1 MGKGWADIML
11 YCRNKV
17 MCGFT
22 VVFTII
28 MLCCTMTA
36 SFGSPVELA
45 AKSAVIHGIVA
56 RYEVLQGVGNIC
68 YWTDQA
74 DWLEWK
80 FNIEKP
86 GEYIVELKYSCAPSF
101 EGSTFEVTTGDQHLN
116 GKIGTH
122 TGAWSYYDTMQLGTL
137 NLDHIGTYILSL
149 KPTSKPGGAVMN
161 LVWLRLIPE
170 AEYKGKTDP
179 NDDLKGSVYIVP
191 NFHPASSG
199 WLTDFSTE
207 RNYCLN
213 TYLDHLDR
221 VRDDP
226 NYAFDL
232 SEVVHLISMINFE
245 PQRVPELKQ
254 RIKEGRVELANGF
267 FNEPTINLSGGEALV
282 KEGVEGIRWQRE
294 MMGVKPR
301 FAWMIDVIGVNEQM
315 PQIVSGLGLDALVYC
330 RYNPTGS
337 ALHWALAPDG
347 TKTLA
352 ISSPAY
358 SDWWPVF
365 GSDKPVGNDDLR
377 ELAGDVR
384 DKLTVTQPG
393 LPVFVLGGAG
403 DYSTAPKYKG
413 YPSEFLKQWG
423 EFLPG
428 MKLKF
433 ATAGNYLDAVMP
445 DIKSGKVKLPVM
457 RGGTIFA
464 PSGSWT
470 AFWIQ
475 NPTVKKWFR
484 QCEAEIQA
492 GEASAAIASLTGNY
506 TYPVQDFYH
515 AWLLMCLNMDRN
527 TLWGAAGGM
536 VFDHPKS
543 WAAKDRFEWIDQT
556 TADNNRTAL
565 QTIFGKGQSIG
576 LFNPLNWKRSDPS
589 VLQLPQGRSLKGM
602 VCQNTADG
610 KVLCSPVVPSVGVK
624 SMELSTKAPV
634 NPKQIELP
642 DTIET
647 DFYSIRIDPNTGALV
662 SLRTKPSRHEMLAG
676 PVDIVAEKG
685 TGSGDFA
692 EYRPYRKRLASVK
705 DIKPTISVTTGPL
718 ATIVDVRS
726 EFYGGK
732 ECRRVMTLYKK
743 HPRIDF
749 DVELSDIPDA
759 TVVVTEFPLAGEIRE
774 VRRGIPYGFSVA
786 SWPNPD
792 PKMPGCAT
800 GIVPA
805 VRWSHYTTADGYG
818 FAILDR
824 GLSGRELNGNTPV
837 IFLMNA
843 CDKYDGYDCAWLSG
857 KGTQKL
863 SFALVANEGGF
874 PKSNVVRMGYEFNA
888 PILATTGSAVNT
900 PHSFVKTSDN
910 MIVEA
915 IRREGQ
921 FIEIRMVES
930 KGLPGTAKVALSLP
944 HTDAAITNMLGE
956 NPIKLRGN
964 SSYTFKVRPQQIV
977 TMRFKTKAGV
987 KKIKPLTDWNPMVPV
1002 AKRDMLNKRLPN
1014 VLGHPPLGW

>member
-1 MGKGWADIML
+1 M
-11 YCRNKV
+11 Y
-17 MCGFT
+17 FT
-22 VVFTII
+22 SGV
-28 MLCCTMTA
+28 

-45 AKSAVIHGIVA
+45 AKSAVIHGSVA
-56 RYEVLQGVGNIC
+56 RYELLQGVGNIC
-68 YWTDQA
+68 YWTEQN
-74 DWLEWK
+74 DWLDWS
-80 FNIEKP
+80 FNVDKS
-86 GEYIVELKYSCAPSF
+86 GAYVVELKYSCAPGF
-101 EGSTFEVTTGDQHLN
+101 EGSTFDVAVEEQHLN
-116 GKIGTH
+116 GRISVH
-122 TGAWSYYDTMQLGTL
+122 TGAWSYYDTMQLGVL
-137 NLDHIGTYILSL
+137 NFDHTGSYTLSL

-161 LVWLRLIPE
+161 MVWLQLIPK

-179 NDDLKGSVYIVP
+179 NGDLKGSVYIVP

-226 NYAFDL
+226 NYAFDI

-301 FAWMIDVIGVNEQM
+301 FAWMIDVIGVHEQM
-315 PQIVSGLGLDALVYC
+315 PQIVSGLGLEALVYC

-337 ALHWALAPDG
+337 ALHWAQAPDSSRI
-347 TKTLA
+347 LA

-358 SDWWPVF
+358 ADWWPVF
-365 GSDKPVGNDDLR
+365 GSDKPVANDDLR
-377 ELAGDVR
+377 ALAGDVR
-384 DKLTVTQPG
+384 DKLTVTPPG

-413 YPSEFLKQWG
+413 YPSQFLKQWADT
-423 EFLPG
+423 LPG
-428 MKLKF
+428 MPLRF
-433 ATAGNYLDAVMP
+433 ATMGSYLDAVLP

-464 PSGSWT
+464 PSGSWG

-484 QCEAEIQA
+484 QCESEIQA

-506 TYPVQDFYH
+506 TYPVDDFYH

-543 WAAKDRFEWIDQT
+543 WAAKDRFEWVDQT
-556 TADNNRTAL
+556 TADSNRTAL

-576 LFNPLNWKRSDPS
+576 LFNPLNWKRNDPL
-589 VLQLPQGRSLKGM
+589 VLQLPEGRSLRGIL
-602 VCQNTADG
+602 CQSIADG
-610 KVLCSPVVPSVGVK
+610 KTLCAPDVPSVGIK
-624 SMELSTKAPV
+624 SVELSAKAPV

-642 DTIET
+642 NIIET

-662 SLRTKPSRHEMLAG
+662 SLKIKPSMHEMLSG

-685 TGSGDFA
+685 TGSGDVA
-692 EYRPYRKRLASVK
+692 EYRPYRKKLASANES
-705 DIKPTISVTTGPL
+705 KPTITVTTGPL
-718 ATIVDVRS
+718 ATLVDVRS
-726 EFYGGK
+726 EFYAGK
-732 ECRRVMTLYKK
+732 ECRRVMTFYKK
-743 HPRIDF
+743 SPRIDF
-749 DVELSDIPDA
+749 DVELSDILDA
-759 TVVVTEFPLAGEIRE
+759 TVVVTEFPLSGEIKE
-774 VRRGIPYGFSVA
+774 VRRGIPYGFSAA

-824 GLSGRELNGNTPV
+824 GLSGRELNGNTPI

-843 CDKYDGYDCAWLSG
+843 CDKYEGYDCAWLSG
-857 KGTQKL
+857 KGKQKL

-888 PILATTGSAVNT
+888 PLLASAGSAVSKLR
-900 PHSFVKTSDN
+900 SFVKTSDN
-910 MIVEA
+910 MVVEA

-921 FIEIRMVES
+921 FIEMRMVES
-930 KGLPGTAKVALSLP
+930 KGVGGKAQVNLSLP

-956 NPIKLRGN
+956 HPVKLKGN
-964 SSYTFKVRPQQIV
+964 SSYTFNVRPQQIV
-977 TMRFKTKAGV
+977 TMRFKTKTGV
-987 KKIKPLTDWNPMVPV
+987 MKIKPLTDWNPLVPV
-1002 AKRDMLNKRLPN
+1002 AKQEMLNKRLPN
-1014 VLGHPPLGW
+1014 VLGHPPMGW